1 MRAARTVELSG
12 PAGLRIEEVPA
23 PSPGPDELLVR
34 VKATAL
40 NRADLLQTL
49 GLYPAPPGVPA
60 DIPGLEYAGEVAAVG
75 SRATRWKVG
84 DRVMGLVAGGAWAEQ
99 LVTHERE
106 ALAVPAG
113 LSFSDAAAI
122 PEAFTTA
129 WDALVLQGG
138 MTVGSRV
145 LIHAVASGVGTAA
158 LQLCRAFGAHAIGT
172 GRNAAKLE
180 RAKALGLP
188 HAVLVGQDGTFAD
201 AVKAHAPGGVDVVLD
216 LVGGDWVPQSL
227 DALAPRGTL
236 MLVGLVAG
244 ASAELPLR
252 TILGKRLR
260 VQGTTLRARGLE
272 EKIAVARE
280 FEKRVVPL
288 FASGQLKPV
297 VDAVLPMSELQP
309 ALARL
314 ASNDTF
320 GKLVLTW

>member
-1 MRAARTVELSG
+1 MELSG
-12 PAGLRIEEVPA
+12 PVGLRVEEVPA
-23 PSPGPDELLVR
+23 PIPGPDEILVR

-40 NRADLLQTL
+40 NRADLLQTM
-49 GLYPAPPGVPA
+49 GLYPAPAGVPA
-60 DIPGLEYAGEVAAVG
+60 DSPGLEYAGEVAAVG
-75 SRATRWKVG
+75 ARVSRWKTG

-106 ALAVPAG
+106 ALAIPPG

-122 PEAFTTA
+122 PEAFTTS

-138 MTVGSRV
+138 MGVGSKV

-158 LQLCRAFGAHAIGT
+158 LQLCRAFGALAIGT

-188 HAVLVGQDGTFAD
+188 HAVLVGKDAQFAD
-201 AVKAHAPGGVDVVLD
+201 AVKQHAPGGVDVVLD

-244 ASAELPLR
+244 ASADVPLR
-252 TILGKRLR
+252 TVLGKRLR
-260 VQGTTLRARGLE
+260 VQGTTLRARPLE

-280 FEKRVVPL
+280 FERRVLPL
-288 FASGQLKPV
+288 FTSGALRPV
-297 VDAVLPMSELQP
+297 IDAVLPMTELEP